1 MIPVIMSNEIK
12 LSEMTFPK
20 DWQNCPPSDAEACY
34 GSYFR
39 VGRGNP
45 PTADDF
51 RSQAELGRAVGG
63 DECLRAG
70 LSTLR
75 DLNEANHLV
84 QLNSRLGSVIY
95 KGDLIAAHGKSKLTS
110 SRKSPSH
117 TTWWPFADIDRA
129 GLFSMVEV

>member
-1 MIPVIMSNEIK
+1 MSKQIK
-12 LSEMTFPK
+12 LSEMTFPE
-20 DWQNCPPSDAEACY
+20 DWQNCPPSDAEACS
-34 GSYFR
+34 GTYFR

-51 RSQAELGRAVGG
+51 RSQAEMGRAVGG
-63 DECLRAG
+63 DECLRVG

-75 DLNEANHLV
+75 DLSEANHLV
-84 QLNSRLGSVIY
+84 RLNSRLGSVIY

-117 TTWWPFADIDRA
+117 TTWWPFVDIDRA
-129 GLFSMVEV
+129 GLFAVLEA